1 MENKQNADS
10 FIKEIKR
17 KTRRSFST
25 EEKIKIVIEGLRGED
40 SIANICRSYS
50 IHQNQYYKWS
60 KEFMEAGKKRLNG
73 DTMREANTTEVSDLK
88 KENMELKD
96 AVADL
101 ILENRM
107 LKKSLNGLE

>member
-1 MENKQNADS
+1 MENKQNTDS

-40 SIANICRSYS
+40 SIANICRRYS

-73 DTMREANTTEVSDLK
+73 DTMREANTTEVSDLR
-88 KENMELKD
+88 KENEELKD

-101 ILENRM
+101 ILENRL